1 MKLPIDKK
9 AQPAKRQWREEKGL
23 RAFLNKG
30 FSDDFDKNKTRDKYK
45 DQVKNNLYR
54 EKKVLN
60 LIQYQWALHINYPR
74 LLRFA
79 INQFSVLA
87 MSNKLKQVFSI
98 TGNIVQPNRAR
109 LKTDIISTAM
119 CLG

>member
-45 DQVKNNLYR
+45 D
-54 EKKVLN
+54 
-60 LIQYQWALHINYPR
+60 
-74 LLRFA
+74 
-79 INQFSVLA
+79 
-87 MSNKLKQVFSI
+87 
-98 TGNIVQPNRAR
+98 
-109 LKTDIISTAM
+109 
-119 CLG
+119 